1 MGYISRIP
9 EDVMIVIQCRELTDT
24 KKTNFQETDHYT
36 MTYHYTSKLHLVVS
50 VFKIISQ
57 WQVNSMY
64 AADINLF
71 NSQNCLVVCPQN
83 DESVVLSAYT
93 LSSELL
99 LITMCPMVRE
109 DQNQM
114 SGSRRKDV
122 DPKSCVHLQ
131 GTVRR
136 CFTNRN

>member
-1 MGYISRIP
+1 MPRTH
-9 EDVMIVIQCRELTDT
+9 RH

-99 LITMCPMVRE
+99 LW
-109 DQNQM
+109 
-114 SGSRRKDV
+114 
-122 DPKSCVHLQ
+122 CVKIKIKCLVHAEKTSTRNRAFSYRALYVGASQTETKILKVENFSLLQ
-131 GTVRR
+131 TTL
-136 CFTNRN
+136 FD